1 MCLIMLCCDKMMKRR
16 IISMRKIKE
25 VIVNTLCL
33 LVILGTVGV
42 EAGTYTT
49 YTFTK
54 KDVDSNSY
62 TTIMSTTKLYDSS
75 ISTVKVTEIYT
86 ADGSASDYNY
96 VWVKV
101 SGGFC

>member
-1 MCLIMLCCDKMMKRR
+1 
-16 IISMRKIKE
+16 MRKIKE
-25 VIVNTLCL
+25 VIVTTLCL

-42 EAGTYTT
+42 EAGTYTTYTT

-75 ISTVKVTEIYT
+75 ISTVEVTEIYK